1 MTKIVLKKKNYVIL
15 PEEEFLSLQKKA
27 VLKSKPAKTFTIKE
41 ARQYS
46 KELIHKWANE
56 K

>member
-1 MTKIVLKKKNYVIL
+1 MTKIVLENKNYVIL

-27 VLKSKPAKTFTIKE
+27 ALKSKPEKTFTIKE

-46 KELIHKWANE
+46 KALIRKWASE

>member
-1 MTKIVLKKKNYVIL
+1 MTKLLIENKKYVLLTEKDYL
-15 PEEEFLSLQKKA
+15 LLQKSA
-27 VLKSKPAKTFTIKE
+27 ALKSKPEKTLTIKE

-46 KELIHKWANE
+46 KALINKWAE